1 MKIVEFIYDKTMKR
15 PKRLRNNVFVIYS
28 PERFRLQP
36 GENGKLDMKVSIRP
50 PNQIIF
56 E

>member
-28 PERFRLQP
+28 LERFRLQP